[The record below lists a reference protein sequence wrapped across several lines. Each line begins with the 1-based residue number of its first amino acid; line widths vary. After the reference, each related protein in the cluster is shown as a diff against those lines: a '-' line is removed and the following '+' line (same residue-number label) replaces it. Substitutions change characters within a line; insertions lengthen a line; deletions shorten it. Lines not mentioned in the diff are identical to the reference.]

1 MRKILIS
8 VLVVLLIIL
17 AYFTIFQGISIGT
30 FNILSVEGII
40 GTNDELTDRI
50 EEANS
55 KIKSDLQGK
64 KSELSENVKTLLAN
78 KESYYRLA
86 NISTESEINKANSQ
100 ETYDIE
106 YLWLRVGSH
115 ARSEGVNIKMDVK
128 ESNEQDSTL
137 KNLSFTV
144 AGSYIGIIDFVSSL
158 EDDSELSFR
167 IQNFNL
173 LPEENQSSQA
183 DENTT
188 VSNLQATF
196 DVTGIRIKLENT
208 TQSVNSIEDQ
218 NGQTNE
224 NTTDT
229 NAVAENTTVDT
240 NATANTNTAS

>member
-17 AYFTIFQGISIGT
+17 AYFTIFQGISIVT